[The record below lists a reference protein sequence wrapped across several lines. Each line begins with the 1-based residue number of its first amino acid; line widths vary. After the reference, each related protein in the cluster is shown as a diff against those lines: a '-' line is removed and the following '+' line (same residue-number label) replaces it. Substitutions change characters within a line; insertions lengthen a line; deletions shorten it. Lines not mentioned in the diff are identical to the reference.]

1 MRGRRHRDGESVKK
15 PDMSI
20 RRKSR
25 ELALQCLYQIDQ
37 SGNPQVDIALMSD
50 HFDVNRKAVPYAQE
64 LLSGIQL
71 QWDAINSMIELHA
84 KNWRLSRMAVI
95 DRNILRIASF
105 ELTHMPD
112 VPASVIL
119 NEAIEI
125 AKRFSTD
132 DAAPFINGILDSIC
146 REVRKE

>member
-1 MRGRRHRDGESVKK
+1 
-15 PDMSI
+15 MSI

-37 SGNPQVDIALMSD
+37 SGNSQADIACMSE

-64 LLSGIQL
+64 LISGIQL
-71 QWDAINSMIELHA
+71 QWDALNSLIELHA

-105 ELTHMPD
+105 ELAHMPD
-112 VPASVIL
+112 VPSSVIL

-146 REVRKE
+146 RSVRKE